1 MLAQNI
7 GTYPKRAPIS
17 VGPVAIPVPVYLA
30 PMSGV
35 TDLPFRTVAQALGAP
50 VVVSEMIAS
59 GEAIRETRG
68 TLKRAETAG
77 NGTPHIVQ
85 LAGHDPSVMAEAA
98 RLCADLGA
106 DIVDLNFGCPA
117 KKVTR
122 KLCGSAL
129 MRDLDQ
135 AVRIVDAVVAAV
147 DRPVTVKMRTGWDL
161 DSRNAPEF
169 AHRAEGAGVRLITV
183 HGRTREQKYTGSA
196 DWSFIRTVKEAV
208 SIPVIANGDI
218 IDYDAADRCLA
229 ESGADGIMI
238 GRAAQGRPWFLG
250 HMAAYMRTGERRAE
264 PGHARRCDLLLWHLD
279 EILRYHGAERGLRMA
294 RKHIAWSIA
303 DVPGAAA
310 LRAEAMAAE
319 TPAEVAQAVRRA
331 FDAASELGKAA

>member
-1 MLAQNI
+1 MIAQKNGTFPKGAPLAL
-7 GTYPKRAPIS
+7 GPITLET
-17 VGPVAIPVPVYLA
+17 PVYLA

-35 TDLPFRTVAQALGAP
+35 TDLPFRTVARALGAP

-68 TLKRAETAG
+68 TLKRAEASDDD
-77 NGTPHIVQ
+77 TPHIVQ
-85 LAGHDPSVMAEAA
+85 LAGHEPATMAEAA
-98 RLCADLGA
+98 RLCVDLGA

-135 AVRIVDAVVAAV
+135 ALRIVDAVVAAV
-147 DRPVTVKMRTGWDL
+147 DRPVTVKMRTGWDD

-169 AHRAEGAGVRLITV
+169 ARRAENAGVRLVTV
-183 HGRTREQKYTGSA
+183 HGRTREQKYTGRA
-196 DWSFIRTVKEAV
+196 DWRFIRSVKQAV
-208 SIPVIANGDI
+208 TIPVIANGDI
-218 IDYDAADRCLA
+218 TDFDALDTCLA
-229 ESGADGIMI
+229 ESGADGVMI
-238 GRAAQGRPWFLG
+238 GRAAQGKPWF
-250 HMAAYMRTGERRAE
+250 
-264 PGHARRCDLLLWHLD
+264 PGHAATYFRTGIRNGDPPTGRRCEILLWHLD
-279 EILRYHGAERGLRMA
+279 EILRYHGSDRGLRMA

-303 DVPGAAA
+303 DVQGAAA

-319 TPAEVAQAVRRA
+319 TPTAVIATLRRA
-331 FDAASELGKAA
+331 FDAAAELAEAA

>member
-1 MLAQNI
+1 MPAQKI
-7 GTYPKRAPIS
+7 GTYPKGAPLS
-17 VGPVAIPVPVYLA
+17 VGPVAIDTPVYLA

-35 TDLPFRTVAQALGAP
+35 TDLPFRTVARALGAP

-68 TLKRAETAG
+68 TLKRAEALDDD
-77 NGTPHIVQ
+77 TPHIVQ
-85 LAGHDPSVMAEAA
+85 LAGHDPATMAEAA
-98 RLCADLGA
+98 KLCADLGA

-135 AVRIVDAVVAAV
+135 ALRIVDAVVAAV
-147 DRPVTVKMRTGWDL
+147 DVPVTVKMRTGWDD

-169 AHRAEGAGVRLITV
+169 ARRAENAGVQLVTV
-183 HGRTREQKYTGSA
+183 HGRTREQKYTGRA
-196 DWSFIRTVKEAV
+196 DWGFIRSVKQAV
-208 SIPVIANGDI
+208 TIPVIANGDMT
-218 IDYDAADRCLA
+218 DFDAIDRCLS
-229 ESGADGIMI
+229 ESGADGVMI

-250 HMAAYMRTGERRAE
+250 HAATYFRTGERRGD
-264 PGHARRCDLLLWHLD
+264 PPTARRCEILLWHLD
-279 EILRYHGAERGLRMA
+279 EILRYHGADRGLRMA

-319 TPAEVAQAVRRA
+319 CPEAVVDTLKRA
-331 FDAASELGKAA
+331 FAAAADLAEAA